1 MEDIKLIVKSFKLDE
16 NGNVVME
23 LASLETLERNLINK
37 LNSQI
42 GSLNEYKAEIELLR
56 IILEN
61 KTNKSN
67 LDVEKIIKQI
77 NNMQQGGVIRH

>member
-1 MEDIKLIVKSFKLDE
+1 MEDIILNFKLDKD
-16 NGNVVME
+16 GNLIAE
-23 LASLETLERNLINK
+23 TSLETLERNLINK

-42 GSLNEYKAEIELLR
+42 GSLDGYKAEIELLR

-67 LDVEKIIKQI
+67 IDVEKITKQI
-77 NNMQQGGVIRH
+77 NNMQRGGVIRH

>member
-1 MEDIKLIVKSFKLDE
+1 MEDIKLIVKSLKLDK

-42 GSLNEYKAEIELLR
+42 GSLDGYKAEIELLR

-61 KTNKSN
+61 KNKSN
-67 LDVEKIIKQI
+67 LDLEKITNQI
-77 NNMQQGGVIRH
+77 NNMQRGGVIRH

>member
-23 LASLETLERNLINK
+23 LASLETLKQNLINK
-37 LNSQI
+37 LNNK
-42 GSLNEYKAEIELLR
+42 LNNDEALDRYSKEIELLE

-61 KTNKSN
+61 EKKT
-67 LDVEKIIKQI
+67 
-77 NNMQQGGVIRH
+77 R

>member
-23 LASLETLERNLINK
+23 LASLETLEQNLINK

-42 GSLNEYKAEIELLR
+42 GRLNEYKAEIELLR

-67 LDVEKIIKQI
+67 LDVEKITKQI
-77 NNMQQGGVIRH
+77 NNMQRGGVFH